1 MEKDRV
7 VHSGYTR
14 RTFIGFTLKA
24 LSLFALLLEPL
35 FSGANSVWAYAKK
48 TVIPRGAK
56 RQNFIDKNPAEL
68 DSSNMD
74 VTPLAEFGT
83 MGLDDYQVDL
93 EEWRLVVDGKVEKPL
108 SLKYSEILD
117 LPSIE
122 KTVLL
127 VCPGVFVNNGTW
139 KGISILELLKRAQV
153 KDDAAYVTLR
163 GPRGNYEKVERYSL
177 NDSGSDQLF
186 LAYQVNGTTLPRK
199 HGFPLRLVAEGRYGS
214 EWVKYVWNV
223 KVD

>member
-1 MEKDRV
+1 ML
-7 VHSGYTR
+7 TR
-14 RTFIGFTLKA
+14 RTFMGSTLKA

-35 FSGANSVWAYAKK
+35 LLGVNSVWAFAKK
-48 TVIPRGAK
+48 TVIQRGAI

-74 VTPLAEFGT
+74 VTPLTEFGT

-108 SLKYSEILD
+108 NLKYSEILD

-139 KGISILELLKRAQV
+139 KGISMVELLKRAQV

-163 GPRGNYEKVERYSL
+163 GPRGNYEKVERYPL
-177 NDSGSDQLF
+177 NDAGSDQLF
-186 LAYQVNGTTLPRK
+186 LAYQVNGTVLPQK
-199 HGFPLRLVAEGRYGS
+199 HGYPLRLVAEGRYGS

>member
-1 MEKDRV
+1 ML
-7 VHSGYTR
+7 TR
-14 RTFIGFTLKA
+14 RAFIGFSLKA

-35 FSGANSVWAYAKK
+35 LSGVTGVWAYAKK

-56 RQNFIDKNPAEL
+56 RKDLIDKNPAEL

-74 VTPLAEFGT
+74 VTPLTEFGT

-122 KTVLL
+122 ETVLL

-139 KGISILELLKRAQV
+139 KGISILELLKMAQV

-163 GPRGNYEKVERYSL
+163 GPKGNYEKVERYPL
-177 NDSGSDQLF
+177 YEAGSDQLF
-186 LAYQVNGTTLPRK
+186 LAYQVNGTALPRK

>member
-1 MEKDRV
+1 ML
-7 VHSGYTR
+7 TR
-14 RTFIGFTLKA
+14 RTFIWFTLKA

-35 FSGANSVWAYAKK
+35 LLGVNSVWAFAKK
-48 TVIPRGAK
+48 TVIPRGAI

-68 DSSNMD
+68 DSSNMN
-74 VTPLAEFGT
+74 VTPLTEFGT

-139 KGISILELLKRAQV
+139 KGISVPELLKRSQA

-163 GPRGNYEKVERYSL
+163 GPRGNYEKVERYPL
-177 NDSGSDQLF
+177 NDAGIDQLF
-186 LAYQVNGTTLPRK
+186 LAYQVNGTTLPQK